1 MTFLAGGTTSPFC
14 HLFYHFIFPFISSHF
29 LFLSHFLF
37 SLSLLYLSPLSSPLI
52 FSCFPTLF
60 IPPFVLFNSPH
71 LSFLFLSLSIST
83 SSLSLSPHFII
94 FLLHSPE
101 LAATL
106 SSCIHLF
113 SYPPSF
119 IPPFH
124 SSLYLFIFHSPF
136 IILQLISSFPHLSS
150 SALSLT
156 LSS

>member
-106 SSCIHLF
+106 SSCIHISFHIPHPLSLLSTTLF
-113 SYPPSF
+113 
-119 IPPFH
+119 
-124 SSLYLFIFHSPF
+124 
-136 IILQLISSFPHLSS
+136 ISSFSTLHSLSCSLSHLF
-150 SALSLT
+150 LT
-156 LSS
+156 FPLRHSP